1 MKHIIAL
8 LIKFVMVAVVLSIVL
23 SVATDL
29 SFGNIMYLSVAV
41 TVLAYVLGDLLI
53 LSATNNTVATIA
65 DIGLVF
71 ATVYL
76 FDYLINANVISVWD
90 ALVCAV
96 VIGIG
101 EWFFHKY
108 VATRVLEDNDL

>member
-8 LIKFVMVAVVLSIVL
+8 LIKFLMVAVILSIVL
-23 SVATDL
+23 NVMTDL
-29 SFGNIMYLSVAV
+29 TFGSIMYLSVAV

-96 VIGIG
+96 IIGVG

-108 VATRVLEDNDL
+108 VSSRVLEDNNL